1 MEDFNLNYTYKLVSD
16 SPTMGPANVVIR
28 KEDNAD
34 IPFNDE
40 NYDYSTQTLMDFI
53 LPLTNSNKQSALFA
67 KNLL

>member
-16 SPTMGPANVVIR
+16 SPTIGPANVVIR

-40 NYDYSTQTLMDFI
+40 NYDYQQYKAWLDAGNTPEAAD
-53 LPLTNSNKQSALFA
+53 
-67 KNLL
+67 

>member
-1 MEDFNLNYTYKLVSD
+1 MEEDFNLNYTYKLVAD

-40 NYDYSTQTLMDFI
+40 NYDYQQYKAWLDAGNTPEAAD
-53 LPLTNSNKQSALFA
+53 
-67 KNLL
+67 